1 MKVRDLLKEIEKC
14 KKEYGKDF
22 LDFDIYTEQ
31 IKDTDKKYKKKSS
44 ENNGQNWENIK
55 DSEGWEYFMCHGY
68 NTIFVKEKIFTINVN
83 Y

>member
-1 MKVRDLLKEIEKC
+1 MKVRDLLKEIEGC

-31 IKDTDKKYKKKSS
+31 VEGKDKKYKKKSS
-44 ENNGQNWENIK
+44 EKGGQDWETIK
-55 DSEGWEYFMCHGY
+55 DSEGCEYFRCHGY
-68 NTIFVKEKIFTINVN
+68 HTIFVKEKIFTINVN